1 MLTKPALLALYT
13 PMFVFVIMVH
23 RRRRRIVPGSSR
35 NDMFPDV
42 RMHDIHY
49 AFSIHAHGY
58 SVRPVNHSTV
68 RATATRQ

>member
-49 AFSIHAHGY
+49 AFFDTCSRLLGAPRKPQH
-58 SVRPVNHSTV
+58 
-68 RATATRQ
+68 RARYRD